1 MRCPGPQARSRN
13 TQAVQRGDI
22 LDHILILT
30 LVHHRATPT
39 DCIDQDQKG
48 GITYQALLE
57 IHYLIRGPGAD
68 LIPEV
73 GQGPISGFGHPWG
86 QITVDQDGLLHILGH
101 CLVLDP
107 DAGQGQEPDQT
118 LGIVQ
123 KPHHVP
129 GKEMSWDPFESQS
142 LQRAVFPNW
151 TSLSLNQFKV
161 KNLNPNQQHLQRASL
176 YCLWVT
182 VHLLLDGNQAK
193 NPGNPLMSAFKK
205 SM

>member
-30 LVHHRATPT
+30 LVHRRATPT

-73 GQGPISGFGHPWG
+73 GQGPISGFGHP
-86 QITVDQDGLLHILGH
+86 
-101 CLVLDP
+101 
-107 DAGQGQEPDQT
+107 
-118 LGIVQ
+118 
-123 KPHHVP
+123 
-129 GKEMSWDPFESQS
+129 
-142 LQRAVFPNW
+142 
-151 TSLSLNQFKV
+151 
-161 KNLNPNQQHLQRASL
+161 
-176 YCLWVT
+176 
-182 VHLLLDGNQAK
+182 
-193 NPGNPLMSAFKK
+193 
-205 SM
+205 